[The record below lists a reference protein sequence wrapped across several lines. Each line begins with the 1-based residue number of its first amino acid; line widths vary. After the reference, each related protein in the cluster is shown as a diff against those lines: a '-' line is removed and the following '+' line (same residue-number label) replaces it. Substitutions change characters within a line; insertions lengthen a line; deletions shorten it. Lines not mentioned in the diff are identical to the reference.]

1 MIDILVI
8 LSFYGLTFFLKES
21 EIFAPIRSRLI
32 ANKYLGVFFY
42 GLFSCAFCIGCH
54 SGYIIYFI
62 RNGLILNKDII
73 FYVLGSAAFS
83 LLFDRILAKLENNST
98 Y

>member
-42 GLFSCAFCIGCH
+42 GLFSCAFCLGCH
-54 SGYIIYFI
+54 SGYIICFI
-62 RNGLILNKDII
+62 KNGFIINKDVI
-73 FYVLGSAAFS
+73 FYILGSATVS
-83 LLFDRILAKLENNST
+83 LLFDRILAKLENNPT